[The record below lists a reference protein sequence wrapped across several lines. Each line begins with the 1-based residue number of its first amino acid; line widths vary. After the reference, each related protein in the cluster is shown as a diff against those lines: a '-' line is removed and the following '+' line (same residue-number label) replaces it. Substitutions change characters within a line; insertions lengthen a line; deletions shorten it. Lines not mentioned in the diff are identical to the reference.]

1 MNKKDREKLERLE
14 KVKAVTKFIKDKNMN
29 YWYIPGNVPSSKNE
43 HTAYPI
49 KRGGTIISCRLGLS
63 AGTKTY
69 REVKNELYEK
79 YSSEFRAA
87 CYDLSPPYH
96 VGFFFINKTS
106 VLFDYINKAQMV
118 QDMMVKNNW
127 IDDDNITMLKPFF
140 PTVAGHTHLVNSEYA
155 GVIIMLKGAKHENS

>member
-1 MNKKDREKLERLE
+1 MTKKEREAKEKLDQ
-14 KVKAVTKFIKDKNMN
+14 VIAITKYIKDKKIK

-49 KRGGTIISCRLGLS
+49 KRGGKIISCRLGLS
-63 AGTKTY
+63 SSTKTY
-69 REVKNELYEK
+69 REIKTEVYCKH
-79 YSSEFRAA
+79 SSEFRAA
-87 CYDLSPPYH
+87 CYGLKPPYQI
-96 VGFFFINKTS
+96 GFFFINKTS

-140 PTVAGHTHLVNSEYA
+140 PSIAGHTHLVNSEYA
-155 GVIIMLKGAKHENS
+155 GVIIMLKGVKA